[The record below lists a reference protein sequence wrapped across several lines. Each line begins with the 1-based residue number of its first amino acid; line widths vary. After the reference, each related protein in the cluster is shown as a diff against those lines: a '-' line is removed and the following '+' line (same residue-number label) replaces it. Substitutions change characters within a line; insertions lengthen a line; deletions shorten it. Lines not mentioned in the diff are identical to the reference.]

1 MQSILEY
8 VTAQVKENYDED
20 GDLENLFI
28 GEIQGNRGSTYKGIC
43 DIPGC
48 DKKRTS
54 SVEFDFCYGDA
65 ANGEYE
71 VFEQKLYVCTRHYY
85 DIAIEA
91 EEVEDPQMGR
101 SF

>member
-1 MQSILEY
+1 MRSILEY
-8 VTAQVKENYDED
+8 VTTQVKKDYNED
-20 GDLENLFI
+20 GDLDNMFL
-28 GEIQGNRGSTYKGIC
+28 GEIQGDKDHTEEGIC
-43 DIPGC
+43 DVPWC
-48 DKKRTS
+48 DQKRTS

-71 VFEQKLYVCTRHYY
+71 VFEQERYVCTRHYY

-91 EEVEDPQMGR
+91 EEVEDPRMGR